1 MCIRYSIAAGVKGMK
16 LRSDDVVVA
25 AAATSQDDQRHLLT
39 VTEGGYGKRTP
50 IDAYPRKGR
59 GTMGVK
65 GIKLTEARGA
75 SVIGAR
81 MVDLDDEVIMVS
93 SGGVLIRTAVSEIAE
108 QRRDATGV
116 KVMNVGEEETVAAL
130 SPVTLDLD
138 EITEAESS
146 V

>member
-1 MCIRYSIAAGVKGMK
+1 
-16 LRSDDVVVA
+16 
-25 AAATSQDDQRHLLT
+25 
-39 VTEGGYGKRTP
+39 
-50 IDAYPRKGR
+50 
-59 GTMGVK
+59 MGVK

-75 SVIGAR
+75 AVIGAR

-138 EITEAESS
+138 EMVEAQSPM
-146 V
+146 

>member
-1 MCIRYSIAAGVKGMK
+1 M
-16 LRSDDVVVA
+16 
-25 AAATSQDDQRHLLT
+25 
-39 VTEGGYGKRTP
+39 
-50 IDAYPRKGR
+50 
-59 GTMGVK
+59 
-65 GIKLTEARGA
+65 
-75 SVIGAR
+75 
-81 MVDLDDEVIMVS
+81 
-93 SGGVLIRTAVSEIAE
+93 RTAVSEIAE